1 MHDPATYP
9 EPSKFRPERFLDPLT
24 SAPSDFAFG
33 FGRRICPGRFFARDM
48 MWSAMANML
57 AAFEFLPATDADGR
71 PAPPPQKFS
80 PFFAS

>member
-1 MHDPATYP
+1 
-9 EPSKFRPERFLDPLT
+9 
-24 SAPSDFAFG
+24 
-33 FGRRICPGRFFARDM
+33 M

-71 PAPPPQKFS
+71 PAPPPQEFS